1 MEFTLSRAACS
12 GDPRNTGY
20 PIRESV
26 TSCEQLVNAIAY
38 DHMCGSFKGGK
49 RAKESF
55 LSTNVIVMDC
65 DNEGSDD
72 PKAWVGLNDLDE
84 LFGFDTAFVAVS
96 SKSHMK
102 PKGKKSARPRFH
114 VYFPVEEIDSADE
127 CAAFKQKIQ
136 KEYPFFDK
144 GALDAARFIYGHK
157 GGEVLWHDGNLGID
171 QVANQVEI
179 TEGNRNTAMSRF
191 AARLLIRLGD
201 CDEAYEGF
209 CQRAKQC
216 KPPLDEDEL
225 LAVWGSARKF
235 YAKVSKLPGYV
246 PPEVFEEQAL
256 YPHQPKRK
264 TDVGEAIVLAKFAEK
279 RMRYS
284 PATKFLVYEDGVW
297 KESDELAHQV
307 MHDLTEAQIADVQ
320 EDLLKAR
327 AEFENRNLA
336 AKFTTRK
343 ALRKGESLSDTEAE
357 LIKRLEE
364 CESYYNLAVYYQ
376 ESKHLKG
383 ALEEVKPKILISV
396 NDLDANPY
404 LLNTPMGTLDLKTAE
419 LKAHDPMDYIT
430 KMTDF
435 HPSMKG
441 MNVWNEALQTFF
453 CGDQELID
461 YVQQVMGQVL
471 IGCVKEEKLYIFYGD
486 GRNGKSTFTN
496 TCARVLGNYAGAI
509 SASVLTQN
517 AKGNVMAQLA
527 EVKGLRLLVAS
538 ELESNQQLSAST
550 AKTLSSTDSVYA
562 EKKFKAPFKFKPTHS
577 LILHTN
583 HLPNV
588 TDYDTGIWRRLTVI
602 PFEAVIEGNGD
613 IKDYTSYLVEN
624 AGEAVLQWMI
634 DGARIVIANQEKII
648 LPKRVLEAT
657 NAYKQESDWISDFIE
672 ECCVVK
678 SDVRVKAL
686 KLYEEY
692 RRYCDSHLEKPRNRK
707 TFKDAII
714 AKGFKHKK
722 LTQGYVYG
730 GICIR
735 SEFEESLTES
745 SENEEDLPS
754 IFNDPD
760 LPF

>member
-1 MEFTLSRAACS
+1 MKFTLSRAVSS
-12 GDPRNTGY
+12 GNPKNTCY
-20 PIRESV
+20 PVKECV
-26 TSCEQLVNAIAY
+26 KTSQELLDVAAF
-38 DHMCGSFKGGK
+38 DHMCGCFKGGK

-55 LSTNVIVMDC
+55 LSTDVIVMDC
-65 DNEGSDD
+65 DNEASDD
-72 PKAWVGLNDLDE
+72 PTAWVNLSDLDE
-84 LFGFDTAFVAVS
+84 LFGFDTAFVALT

-102 PKGKKSARPRFH
+102 EKGKKCARPRFH
-114 VYFPVEEIDSADE
+114 VYFPVKEIGSAEE
-127 CAAFKQKIQ
+127 CAALKKKIQ
-136 KEYPFFDK
+136 QEYPFFDK
-144 GALDAARFIYGHK
+144 GALDAARFIFGHI
-157 GGEVLWHDGNLGID
+157 GSEVLWHDGSLGID
-171 QVANQVEI
+171 QVASQAEI
-179 TEGNRNTAMSRF
+179 TEGNRNSTLSRF
-191 AARLLIRLGD
+191 AARLLIRMGD
-201 CDEAYEGF
+201 QHETYEKYLE
-209 CQRAKQC
+209 RANQC
-216 KPPLDEDEL
+216 NPPLDENEL
-225 LAVWGSARKF
+225 LSIWSSARKF
-235 YAKVSKLPGYV
+235 YSKVSKLPGYI
-246 PPEVFEEQAL
+246 PPDVYEEQTL

-264 TDVGEAIVLAKFAEK
+264 TDVGQAIVLAKFAEK

-320 EDLLKAR
+320 DDLLKAR
-327 AEFENRNLA
+327 AEYENRNLA

-343 ALRKGESLSDTEAE
+343 SLRKGESLSAAE
-357 LIKRLEE
+357 TDLIKRLEE

-404 LLNTPMGTLDLKTAE
+404 LLNTPEGTLDLRTAE
-419 LKAHDPMDYIT
+419 LKEHDSMDYIT
-430 KMTDF
+430 KITSID
-435 HPSMKG
+435 PG
-441 MNVWNEALQTFF
+441 MDGMDLWHEALQTFF

-496 TCARVLGNYAGAI
+496 TCARVLGSYAGAI

-538 ELESNQQLSAST
+538 EMESNQQLSAST
-550 AKTLSSTDSVYA
+550 AKSLSSTDSVFA
-562 EKKFKAPFKFKPTHS
+562 EKKFKAPFKFTPTHS

-613 IKDYTSYLVEN
+613 IKDYTSHLVRN
-624 AGEAVLQWMI
+624 AGGAVLQWMV
-634 DGARIVIANQEKII
+634 DGARIVINNQEKIT

-657 NAYKQESDWISDFIE
+657 NAYRQENDWVSDFLE
-672 ECCVVK
+672 ECCIIA
-678 SDVRVKAL
+678 SGQRVKAAE
-686 KLYEEY
+686 LYSAY
-692 RRYCDSHLEKPRNRK
+692 RRYCEEHLERSRNRK
-707 TFKDAII
+707 AFKEAMI
-714 AKGFKHKK
+714 AKGIKHVRLK
-722 LTQGYVYG
+722 TGAFYG
-730 GICIR
+730 GISLR
-735 SEFEESLTES
+735 SEFETAP
-745 SENEEDLPS
+745 EDEILVV
-754 IFNDPD
+754 DDDD